1 MKINVKKI
9 MLALLVS
16 STLVLNRSNVYA
28 NDEIKDSDNLK
39 NDVNN
44 EVHISEQLDYD
55 ISGYSKLPV
64 NEEIEHYYIKDIIET
79 KSKVNFRL
87 GPSIDAKRI
96 TSINKGEKLEVIAK
110 TSNNWYLVMYDGVS
124 GYLCGDYADSLLD
137 RINNIYPDVNLSN
150 VEILKV
156 AYVNASGLN
165 VRNGSGLENDKI
177 GLLKKY
183 ESILVLK
190 EINGWYLILTNDGL
204 IGFVD
209 KNYTKE
215 LNGVFVII
223 DISEQKL
230 WLYDDNEVLLSTSIV
245 TGKDETPTNVG
256 LFKIKN
262 KETNR
267 YLVGEDY
274 YTFVNYWMPFDGGIG
289 LHDATWR
296 KKFGGN
302 IYQKDGSHGCVNMPY
317 SITDDI
323 YEKVEKGTKVLV
335 QK

>member
-1 MKINVKKI
+1 M
-9 MLALLVS
+9 S
-16 STLVLNRSNVYA
+16 R
-28 NDEIKDSDNLK
+28 
-39 NDVNN
+39 
-44 EVHISEQLDYD
+44 
-55 ISGYSKLPV
+55 
-64 NEEIEHYYIKDIIET
+64 IET
-79 KSKVNFRL
+79 DKKLKARYNAINDINQTGFPNLDMNHLKYYPIEVFLSELPNF
-87 GPSIDAKRI
+87 SIYELLHKNCWEYNNSVALIYYGREI
-96 TSINKGEKLEVIAK
+96 TYRE
-110 TSNNWYLVMYDGVS
+110 
-124 GYLCGDYADSLLD
+124 LLD

-302 IYQKDGSHGCVNMPY
+302 IYQKNGSHGCVNMPY